1 MRYFIIPIFVPHL
14 GCPHQCI
21 FCNQRSITGVS
32 NPTTTPN
39 LLEKTV
45 KLYLKTWGKKEG
57 LKTQI
62 AFYGGSFT
70 GLDLKIQ
77 ESLLSKAHDFIN
89 RGEVSSIRISTRPDY
104 IDSEI
109 VRLLKDYGVDTIE
122 LGVQSMAD
130 RVLMLSMRGHTSAD
144 VEMAVETIKGY
155 DLELGLQIMPGLPE
169 DTPDLIMN
177 TVDRIIKMR
186 PDFVRIYPTLVIKDT
201 PLEGLYLRGGFLP
214 MTLDEA
220 VTICKK
226 ALIKFKI
233 ADIRVVR
240 LGLQSTPELERQGTI
255 IAGPYHPSFRH
266 LVESAIFFDMA
277 MRLIEKSPLYDE
289 RLTFR
294 VMPEE
299 YSYFCGQKNGNI
311 AKLKERYKKKDI
323 KVIREMGV
331 KKGTLELIAGSSIFC
346 IEREDLN
353 RSLFTP
359 LNPEQ

>member
-21 FCNQRSITGVS
+21 FCNQRSISGVS
-32 NPTTTPN
+32 NSTTTPN

-45 KLYLKTWGKKEG
+45 KLYLKTWGKKG
-57 LKTQI
+57 GFKTQI

-70 GLDLKIQ
+70 GLDSKIQ

-104 IDSEI
+104 INSEI
-109 VRLLKDYGVDTIE
+109 ICLLKDYGVDTIE

-130 RVLMLSMRGHTSAD
+130 RVLMLSRRGHTSSD

-186 PDFVRIYPTLVIKDT
+186 PDFMRIYPTLVIKDT
-201 PLEGLYLRGGFLP
+201 PLEELYLRGGFLP

-220 VTICKK
+220 VNICKE
-226 ALIKFKI
+226 ALLRFKI
-233 ADIRVVR
+233 ADIPVVR
-240 LGLQSTPELERQGTI
+240 LGLQSTPELEKQGTI
-255 IAGPYHPSFRH
+255 IAGPYHSSFRH
-266 LVESAIFFDMA
+266 LVEAAIFLEMA
-277 MRLIEKSPLYDE
+277 MRLVEKSPVCDE
-289 RLTFR
+289 RLVFR
-294 VMPEE
+294 VRPEE
-299 YSYFCGQKNGNI
+299 YYYFCGQKNENI
-311 AKLKERYKKKDI
+311 AKLKERYNVGYI

-331 KKGTLELIAGSSIFC
+331 KKSSLELITDSSTFC
-346 IEREDLN
+346 IDHRELIN
-353 RSLFTP
+353 
-359 LNPEQ
+359 

>member
-1 MRYFIIPIFVPHL
+1 MKFFIIPIFAPHL

-21 FCNQRSITGVS
+21 FCNQRSISGVS

-45 KLYLKTWGKKEG
+45 KLYLKTWGKKEDF
-57 LKTQI
+57 KTQI

-109 VRLLKDYGVDTIE
+109 VCLLKDYGVDTIE

-130 RVLMLSMRGHTSAD
+130 RVLMLSRRGHTSSD

-155 DLELGLQIMPGLPE
+155 DLELGLQIMPGLPG
-169 DTPDLIMN
+169 DTPDLIVN

-201 PLEGLYLRGGFLP
+201 PLEELYLRGNFLP
-214 MTLDEA
+214 MTLYEA
-220 VTICKK
+220 VNICKK
-226 ALIKFKI
+226 ALLRFKI
-233 ADIRVVR
+233 ADIPVIR

-266 LVESAIFFDMA
+266 LVESAIFLEMGE
-277 MRLIEKSPLYDE
+277 RLIEKSPLYDE

-294 VMPEE
+294 VTPED

-323 KVIREMGV
+323 KVIREISV
-331 KKGTLELIAGSSIFC
+331 KKGSLELITDSSTFC
-346 IEREDLN
+346 IDHRELN
-353 RSLFTP
+353 S
-359 LNPEQ
+359 

>member
-21 FCNQRSITGVS
+21 FCNQRNITGVS
-32 NPTTTPN
+32 DPATTPN
-39 LLEKTV
+39 LLEETV
-45 KLYLKTWGKKEG
+45 SLYLETWGKKDG
-57 LKTQI
+57 FKTQI

-70 GLDLKIQ
+70 GLDLELQK
-77 ESLLSKAHDFIN
+77 SLLSRAHNFIS

-109 VRLLKDYGVDTIE
+109 VSLLEDYGVDTVE

-130 RVLMLSMRGHTSAD
+130 RVLTLSGRGHTSAD

-155 DLELGLQIMPGLPE
+155 DLELGLQIMPGLPG

-177 TVDRIIKMR
+177 TVDKIIKIG

-201 PLEGLYLRGGFLP
+201 PLEKLYLRGGFLP

-220 VTICKK
+220 VSICKN
-226 ALIKFKI
+226 ALVKFKI
-233 ADIRVVR
+233 ADIPVIR

-277 MRLIEKSPLYDE
+277 ERLIEKSPLYDE

-294 VMPEE
+294 VTSED

-323 KVIREMGV
+323 KVIREMDV
-331 KKGTLELIAGSSIFC
+331 KKGTLELVTDSSTFC
-346 IEREDLN
+346 IDHRKLIN
-353 RSLFTP
+353 
-359 LNPEQ
+359 

>member
-1 MRYFIIPIFVPHL
+1 MRHFIIPIFVPHL

-21 FCNQRSITGVS
+21 FCNQRSISGVS

-57 LKTQI
+57 FKTQI

-109 VRLLKDYGVDTIE
+109 VCLLKDYGVDTIE

-130 RVLMLSMRGHTSAD
+130 RVLMLSRRGHTSSD

-155 DLELGLQIMPGLPE
+155 DLELGLQIMPGLPG
-169 DTPDLIMN
+169 DTPDLIIN
-177 TVDRIIKMR
+177 TVDKIIKMR

-201 PLEGLYLRGGFLP
+201 PLEELYLIGGFLP

-226 ALIKFKI
+226 ALLRFKV
-233 ADIRVVR
+233 ADIPVVR

-255 IAGPYHPSFRH
+255 LAGPYHPSFRH

-277 MRLIEKSPLYDE
+277 MRLIEKSSVCDE
-289 RLTFR
+289 RLVFR
-294 VMPEE
+294 VRPEE
-299 YSYFCGQKNGNI
+299 YSYFCGQKNENI
-311 AKLKERYKKKDI
+311 AKLKERYSVGYI
-323 KVIREMGV
+323 QVIREMGI
-331 KKGTLELIAGSSIFC
+331 KKGSLELITGSSVSY
-346 IEREDLN
+346 IESRELVH
-353 RSLFTP
+353 
-359 LNPEQ
+359 